1 MTSPLPQD
9 SPPDLQGSALLC
21 DELASRLRCGA
32 AALFPT
38 DTLPALAAIPAAAAQ
53 LWPLKQRP
61 AEKPLILM
69 AADLDPLLELLGI
82 PWEPAWLEQAER
94 SWPGAVTLVLPIQGE
109 ITQAL
114 HPGGTTL
121 GLRIPACTQARE
133 LLRSSGP
140 LATTSANRSGAEP
153 ARDAQEAARQ
163 FPDLPLLAPLP
174 WPAGSGVASRVI
186 AWEEGWRELRPGAGI
201 GSPPP

>member
-1 MTSPLPQD
+1 
-9 SPPDLQGSALLC
+9 
-21 DELASRLRCGA
+21 LRCCGVVPDRYPAGA
-32 AALFPT
+32 GRGAGGRR
-38 DTLPALAAIPAAAAQ
+38 PALAAEATPGGEA
-53 LWPLKQRP
+53 P
-61 AEKPLILM
+61 
-69 AADLDPLLELLGI
+69 DLDPLLELLGI
-82 PWEPAWLEQAER
+82 PWEPAWLEQAEL

-121 GLRIPACTQARE
+121 GLRIPACPQARE

-186 AWEEGWRELRPGAGI
+186 AWEEGWRELRPGAGFA
-201 GSPPP
+201 SPSP